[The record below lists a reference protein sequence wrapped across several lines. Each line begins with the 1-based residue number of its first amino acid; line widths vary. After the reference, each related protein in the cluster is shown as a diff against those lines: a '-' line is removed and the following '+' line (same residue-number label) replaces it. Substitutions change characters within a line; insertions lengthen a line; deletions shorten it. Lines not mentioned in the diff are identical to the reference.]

1 MILRIMIAKKKNKEE
16 STEANTN
23 VYMEIEKVD
32 ITKILTSTKKKKKL
46 KSIILKWKIS
56 IKMFDMYSYLLTN
69 FKQK

>member
-32 ITKILTSTKKKKKL
+32 ITKILTSTKKKKKV
-46 KSIILKWKIS
+46 KSIILK
-56 IKMFDMYSYLLTN
+56 
-69 FKQK
+69 